1 MNSRRWLGGALAAA
15 LLAATAAA
23 GEGPIQDNSF
33 LIEEAYNQESG
44 VVQHIS
50 TLELDGKSSEFV
62 TTFTEEWPYG
72 GILHQLSYTLTVARA
87 GGEVG
92 LGDLALNY
100 RYQLVGDGAAPLAIA
115 PRFSLLLPTGDE
127 RRGLG
132 TGAVGAQVAL
142 PVSAVLA
149 RRLVGHW
156 NLGATFVPNSEAA
169 SGAKADTAAVSLGQ
183 GLVFLARPNL
193 NLMLEAV
200 WSRGQVVRDAGGT
213 ERETSFVL
221 SPGLRF
227 AIDRPN
233 GLQIVPGI
241 AVPIG
246 VGPSSGDWSVF
257 FYLSFEHPF

>member
-1 MNSRRWLGGALAAA
+1 MNSRRCLGGVLAAA
-15 LLAATAAA
+15 LFAATAAA
-23 GEGPIQDNSF
+23 DGPIQDNSF
-33 LIEEAYNQESG
+33 LIEEAYNQEAG

-50 TLELDGKSSEFV
+50 TLELDRNSSEFV

-72 GILHQLSYTLTVARA
+72 GILHQLSYTLAVLRA

-115 PRFSLLLPTGDE
+115 PRLSLLLPTGDE

-142 PVSAVLA
+142 PVSAVLS

-156 NLGATFVPNSEAA
+156 NLGATIAPNSVAA
-169 SGAKADTAAVSLGQ
+169 SGAQADTAAVNFGQ

-193 NLMLEAV
+193 DLMLEAV

-213 ERETSFVL
+213 ERETSIVL